1 MEAGEEIRRKF
12 MWRRSTCAYDTRMFL
27 WLSMLREVNMKA
39 EFLVMSIMLALSIGG
54 ALLFEVWKVSLCQS
68 GGHSI
73 MQCITE

>member
-1 MEAGEEIRRKF
+1 MDAGEEIRRKF
-12 MWRRSTCAYDTRMFL
+12 LSRRSTCAHASRMLL
-27 WLSMLREVNMKA
+27 WLSMLREVKMKA
-39 EFLVMSIMLALSIGG
+39 EFLVMSIMLALSVGG